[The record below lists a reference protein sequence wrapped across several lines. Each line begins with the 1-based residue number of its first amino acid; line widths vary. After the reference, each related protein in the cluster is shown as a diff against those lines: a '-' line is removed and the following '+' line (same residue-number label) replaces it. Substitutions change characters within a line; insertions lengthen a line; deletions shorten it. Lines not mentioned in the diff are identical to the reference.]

1 MGDFLV
7 DLGTNPLARQIVS
20 SLGLPLPLPEKL
32 RRTAEPWED
41 RPIDDQ
47 KVTIR
52 TSSDPVLTARLADAV
67 TRAGATPSVVGDDAA
82 TKIFGDVGYA
92 WGRPSAAEGSRANAL
107 VFDATDLEGVSSLAA
122 LFEFFQ
128 PRVRSLARSG
138 RVVIIGRP
146 AGANP
151 ASALVSQGLEGFM
164 RSLAK
169 EIGRLG
175 ATANLIHVDHGAEH
189 RLEPVLRWLLSAR
202 SAFVTGQSVRVS
214 DRVADPGATPFRR
227 PLDGRVALVTGAAR
241 GIGEATA
248 KALAR
253 EGAHVVVLDRPADDA
268 PAAQV
273 ARDVGGTLLLADL
286 GDPGSA
292 DLIRDALRDR
302 FGRVDVVVHNAGIT
316 RDKTLANMDADRF
329 LAALDINLGAPVR
342 LTQALD
348 GLLSS
353 GARVIALA
361 SIAGIAG
368 NFGQTNYATAKA
380 GVIGW
385 VGALSEA
392 YAARGI
398 AVNAVAPGFIETR
411 LTAAI
416 PAATREGARRLSAL
430 SQGGL
435 PSDVA
440 EAITFLASPGGK
452 ALSGQV
458 LRVCGGS
465 FVGR

>member
-1 MGDFLV
+1 
-7 DLGTNPLARQIVS
+7 
-20 SLGLPLPLPEKL
+20 
-32 RRTAEPWED
+32 
-41 RPIDDQ
+41 
-47 KVTIR
+47 
-52 TSSDPVLTARLADAV
+52 
-67 TRAGATPSVVGDDAA
+67 
-82 TKIFGDVGYA
+82 
-92 WGRPSAAEGSRANAL
+92 
-107 VFDATDLEGVSSLAA
+107 
-122 LFEFFQ
+122 
-128 PRVRSLARSG
+128 
-138 RVVIIGRP
+138 
-146 AGANP
+146 
-151 ASALVSQGLEGFM
+151 
-164 RSLAK
+164 
-169 EIGRLG
+169 
-175 ATANLIHVDHGAEH
+175 
-189 RLEPVLRWLLSAR
+189 
-202 SAFVTGQSVRVS
+202 
-214 DRVADPGATPFRR
+214 
-227 PLDGRVALVTGAAR
+227 
-241 GIGEATA
+241 
-248 KALAR
+248 
-253 EGAHVVVLDRPADDA
+253 
-268 PAAQV
+268 
-273 ARDVGGTLLLADL
+273 
-286 GDPGSA
+286 
-292 DLIRDALRDR
+292 
-302 FGRVDVVVHNAGIT
+302 VDVVVHNAGIT